1 MLEVKSTVEEIK
13 NTFNG
18 LITNLSTDKEGISE
32 LKDPSTKITQTESEV
47 KVTQSCLTLC
57 DPWNSLGQNTGVGS
71 LSLIQG
77 SSQTRDRT
85 QVSRTTGRFFT
96 SWATREAHPN
106 WTTKKF

>member
-77 SSQTRDRT
+77 SSQTRD
-85 QVSRTTGRFFT
+85 
-96 SWATREAHPN
+96 
-106 WTTKKF
+106 

>member
-96 SWATREAHPN
+96 S
-106 WTTKKF
+106 